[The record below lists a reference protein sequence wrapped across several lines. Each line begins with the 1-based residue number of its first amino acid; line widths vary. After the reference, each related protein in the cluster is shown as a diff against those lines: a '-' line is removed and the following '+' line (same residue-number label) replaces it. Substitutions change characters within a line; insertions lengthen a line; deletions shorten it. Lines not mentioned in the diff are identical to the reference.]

1 MNHQLPGRVSTR
13 WFRTVLTV
21 LATAIATVW
30 ILALLPFL
38 LLAALVL
45 ALLMVPALR
54 RLRNEIQIH
63 HDEMDLEHSPIDV
76 TPWHRQV
83 RNGWNTSTARNR
95 SKKQK

>member
-1 MNHQLPGRVSTR
+1 MNRQLPGRESPR
-13 WFRTVLTV
+13 WFRVVFAV

-54 RLRNEIQIH
+54 RLRKEVQIH
-63 HDEMDLEHSPIDV
+63 HEEMNIDQPPVDV

-83 RNGWNTSTARNR
+83 RNGWKSNSWENYWE
-95 SKKQK
+95 KK

>member
-1 MNHQLPGRVSTR
+1 MNHQLPGRVSPR

-21 LATAIATVW
+21 LATAVATVW

-63 HDEMDLEHSPIDV
+63 HDNNGLSPRDLRCLKMKMKMNEQLGTKLLAIAFEH
-76 TPWHRQV
+76 
-83 RNGWNTSTARNR
+83 
-95 SKKQK
+95 

>member
-1 MNHQLPGRVSTR
+1 MNHQLQGRVSPR
-13 WFRTVLTV
+13 WLRTVLTV

-54 RLRNEIQIH
+54 RLRHETQIH
-63 HDEMDLEHSPIDV
+63 HEEMDLGHSPIDV
-76 TPWHRQV
+76 TPWHRQM
-83 RNGWNTSTARNR
+83 RNGWNISTSSNR
-95 SKKQK
+95 SKKQ